1 VVFHFANKL
10 YQTQKVARALRME
23 TARPTFG
30 SVDAANVVKSSVAAG
45 VIRSMT
51 SVLQTIAND
60 RALAFGMSYAWGVP
74 A

>member
-1 VVFHFANKL
+1 
-10 YQTQKVARALRME
+10 ME

-51 SVLQTIAND
+51 SVPQTIAND
-60 RALAFGMSYAWGVP
+60 RALAFGMACAWGVP